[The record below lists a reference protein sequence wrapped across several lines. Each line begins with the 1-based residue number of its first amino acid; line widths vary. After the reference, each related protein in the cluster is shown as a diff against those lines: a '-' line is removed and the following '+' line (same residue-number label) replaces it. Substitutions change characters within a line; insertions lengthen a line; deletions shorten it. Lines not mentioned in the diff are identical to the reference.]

1 MLSLAGGRCQS
12 ISRSG
17 VRWWIFLDLVAW
29 PAYLRPKMPSLAGMV
44 ILTDWETHMID
55 AQNKPR
61 SPLDRE
67 LTVLRDGVLK
77 LSYVVDQA
85 IENSVRALKERN
97 VELARQVIADDEDIN
112 AARFDLEKRCYMLL
126 ATQQPTARDMRSIV
140 TAIHI
145 VVELERIGD
154 HARGIAKLGLELA
167 NEPLLKPLI
176 DIPRMEQICREML
189 QASLN
194 AYLNW
199 DAAQAARTIERD
211 DEVDQLDDQVYH
223 ELLTFMLKDPH
234 TINGATYLLWVS
246 HNVER
251 IADRITNICERVI
264 FMVTGEVGEATED
277 TGPVSP
283 GH

>member
-1 MLSLAGGRCQS
+1 
-12 ISRSG
+12 
-17 VRWWIFLDLVAW
+17 
-29 PAYLRPKMPSLAGMV
+29 
-44 ILTDWETHMID
+44 MID
-55 AQNKPR
+55 TQNKPR

-77 LSYVVDQA
+77 LSYAVDQA

-97 VELARQVIADDEDIN
+97 VELARQVIADDEGIN
-112 AARFDLEKRCYMLL
+112 DARFELEKKSYMLL

-154 HARGIAKLGLELA
+154 HARGIAKLGIELA
-167 NEPLLKPLI
+167 KEPLLKPLI
-176 DIPRMEQICREML
+176 DIPRMEQVCREML
-189 QASLN
+189 RASLN

-199 DAAQAARTIERD
+199 DAAEAGRTIDRD
-211 DEVDQLDDQVYH
+211 DEVDQLDDQVYR

-234 TINGATYLLWVS
+234 TINRATYLLWVS
-246 HNVER
+246 HNMER

-264 FMVTGEVGEATED
+264 FMVTGEVGEAAD
-277 TGPVSP
+277 DPDPVPP